1 MNLKLD
7 LDKKDLISLVKG
19 TDPNLSVMGHPK
31 ISCCGNY
38 RVKYSSWEWN
48 CRAFEKYTDEE
59 IYEIYKIC
67 KNSWSE

>member
-1 MNLKLD
+1 MDLKLD

-19 TDPNLSVMGHPK
+19 TDPNLNVMEHPK

-38 RVKYSSWEWN
+38 RVQNSRWDWN
-48 CRAFEKYTDEE
+48 QHVFEKYTDEE

-67 KNSWSE
+67 KNSWGE

>member
-19 TDPNLSVMGHPK
+19 TDPNLNAMGHPK
-31 ISCCGNY
+31 IICRGSYLAQHGRWDWNY
-38 RVKYSSWEWN
+38 
-48 CRAFEKYTDEE
+48 CAFENCTNEE

-67 KNSWSE
+67 KDSWR